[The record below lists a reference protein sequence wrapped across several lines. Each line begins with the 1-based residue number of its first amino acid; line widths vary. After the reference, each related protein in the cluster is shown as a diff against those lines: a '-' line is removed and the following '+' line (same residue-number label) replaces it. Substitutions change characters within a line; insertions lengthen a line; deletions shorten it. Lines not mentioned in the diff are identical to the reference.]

1 MLPNFSPEI
10 ELAMVH
16 SPVNA
21 GALEKVDT
29 LPVAYPLSSVDRILS
44 YGYKGRPVYTRIFAN
59 DYEKSMGNALAAFGE
74 LGIGRIN
81 KQLDMNLFNLHVFLG
96 SSPGKK
102 VYITRHYWSGVMVLL
117 KDKRV
122 ENFSWTAFFNSSP
135 VQSAAALA
143 TDAAAEKAADD
154 SNGSNEAAGQPLT

>member
-44 YGYKGRPVYTRIFAN
+44 YGYKGKPVYTRIVAN
-59 DYEKSMGNALAAFGE
+59 DHEVGYF
-74 LGIGRIN
+74 
-81 KQLDMNLFNLHVFLG
+81 
-96 SSPGKK
+96 SSLCL
-102 VYITRHYWSGVMVLL
+102 IEH
-117 KDKRV
+117 
-122 ENFSWTAFFNSSP
+122 
-135 VQSAAALA
+135 
-143 TDAAAEKAADD
+143 
-154 SNGSNEAAGQPLT
+154 

>member
-1 MLPNFSPEI
+1 
-10 ELAMVH
+10 
-16 SPVNA
+16 
-21 GALEKVDT
+21 
-29 LPVAYPLSSVDRILS
+29 
-44 YGYKGRPVYTRIFAN
+44 
-59 DYEKSMGNALAAFGE
+59 
-74 LGIGRIN
+74 
-81 KQLDMNLFNLHVFLG
+81 MNLFNLHVFLG

-122 ENFSWTAFFNSSP
+122 EVFYLEEKKRINDTERTWFKNFSWTAFFNSSP

-154 SNGSNEAAGQPLT
+154 R